1 MALRR
6 RPLGLVLTLPALT
19 VPMVASPAAA
29 VQAPPTRNLPSALDV
44 YVPYQQQTICDPVAR
59 PGVLAFARLMT
70 SHYGMGSTG
79 LIGRACGSG
88 PSEHYDG
95 RAWDWMLNVG
105 NPSQEAVA
113 QSVLAWLTAPD
124 RNGVRGAMARRF
136 GIMYIIHD
144 RKMWRSYATERGWA
158 PYYGSSPHT
167 DHIHFSF
174 NYDGAAGRTSWWTG
188 VATRSYL
195 TSLPPAAASTVPTTS
210 VTTKPVV
217 LSYGMRSEAVR
228 QLQVRLGNLPTTGYF
243 GDQTKARVIAYQS
256 FVGLPRTGTADLRT
270 QEILAARGWRSVTAA
285 YPTLRFGMT
294 STAVK
299 VLQTKLGSLPT
310 TGYYGSMT
318 RARVTA
324 YQKFVGLPQTGV
336 ADPVTQARLWVR
348 GWTGA
353 ASGATTQAYP
363 TLRFGMTSTA
373 VQTLQAR
380 LGSLPTTGYYGT
392 MTQARVTAYQKFVGL
407 PQTGVADS
415 VTQARL
421 WVRGWSGSAVPA
433 TTTYPTLRLGM
444 TSTAVKT
451 LQTKLGSLPVTGY
464 YGTLTQARVTA
475 YQRFAGLPVTGV
487 ADSRTQ
493 QVLYSRGWSTVA
505 PASFTTPAPTE
516 KEPAMTVFASA
527 PASATPGVARVEV
540 DTAYTRFKDLTLG
553 VGSRGAA
560 VRALQRGLGG
570 LAVDG
575 VFGSIT
581 RDRVTALQRAMA
593 LPATGIVTPDVWD
606 VLEARDF
613 PFATNRSTVLREG
626 DTGPQVVA
634 VQRLLGVRVTGVFD
648 RITRDAVKAAQAGGG
663 LASTGVVASRTW
675 SLFDRLSA

>member
-6 RPLGLVLTLPALT
+6 RPLGLVLALPALT
-19 VPMVASPAAA
+19 VPMVAEPAAA
-29 VQAPPTRNLPSALDV
+29 VQAPPTRTLPSGLDV
-44 YVPYQQQTICDPVAR
+44 YVPYQAQTICDPVAR
-59 PGVLAFARLMT
+59 PGVLLFARLMT

-79 LIGRACGSG
+79 LIGRTCSSG

-95 RAWDWMLNVG
+95 RAWDWMLNVD

-124 RNGVRGAMARRF
+124 KNGVKGAMARRF
-136 GIMYIIHD
+136 GIMYIIHN

-188 VATRSYL
+188 VPTRSYL
-195 TSLPPAAASTVPTTS
+195 TSLPRAGSTLPTTPP
-210 VTTKPVV
+210 VTPTTPTTPVPATPVV
-217 LSYGMRSEAVR
+217 LSPGMRSEAVR

-243 GDQTKARVIAYQS
+243 GDQTKARVIAYQA

-270 QEILAARGWRSVTAA
+270 QEILTARGWRSVTVA
-285 YPTLRFGMT
+285 YPTLKPGTT
-294 STAVK
+294 SGAVK
-299 VLQTKLGSLPT
+299 TLQAKLGSLPT
-310 TGYYGSMT
+310 TGYYGSLT
-318 RARVTA
+318 QARVTA

-348 GWTGA
+348 GWTGTA
-353 ASGATTQAYP
+353 AAPATPATPATAYP
-363 TLRFGMTSTA
+363 TLRLGMTSAA
-373 VQTLQAR
+373 VRTLQAK

-392 MTQARVTAYQKFVGL
+392 MTRARVTAYQKF
-407 PQTGVADS
+407 
-415 VTQARL
+415 
-421 WVRGWSGSAVPA
+421 
-433 TTTYPTLRLGM
+433 
-444 TSTAVKT
+444 
-451 LQTKLGSLPVTGY
+451 
-464 YGTLTQARVTA
+464 
-475 YQRFAGLPVTGV
+475 AGLSQTGV

-493 QVLYSRGWSTVA
+493 QTLFARGWSGAASTARTVA
-505 PASFTTPAPTE
+505 LTSPSRTDSLDTTTLPAVTTADLRTTTSGRGPL
-516 KEPAMTVFASA
+516 MTTYASTSSRT
-527 PASATPGVARVEV
+527 SAGVASV
-540 DTAYTRFKDLTLG
+540 DIGTSYTAYKSLTLAT
-553 VGSRGAA
+553 GSRGAA
-560 VRALQRGLGG
+560 VRVLQRALGG

-575 VFGSIT
+575 VFGAVT
-581 RDRVTALQRAMA
+581 RDKVASLQRSLA
-593 LPATGIVTPDVWD
+593 LPQTGVVTPEVWD

-613 PFATNRSTVLREG
+613 PFVADRSTVLRAG

-634 VQRLLGVRVTGVFD
+634 VQRLLGVRQTGVFD
-648 RITRDAVKAAQAGGG
+648 LATREAVKTAQARAG

>member
-6 RPLGLVLTLPALT
+6 RPLGLVLALPALT
-19 VPMVASPAAA
+19 VPMTATPAAA
-29 VQAPPTRNLPSALDV
+29 VQAPPTRTLPSALDV
-44 YVPYQQQTICDPVAR
+44 YVPYQGQTICDPVAR

-79 LIGRACGSG
+79 LIGRTCGSG

-95 RAWDWMLNVG
+95 RAWDWMLNVS

-124 RNGVRGAMARRF
+124 KNGVKGAMARRF

-167 DHIHFSF
+167 DHVHFSF

-195 TSLPPAAASTVPTTS
+195 TTLPPAASSIPTTPTTP

-243 GDQTKARVIAYQS
+243 GDQTKARVIAYQA

-270 QEILAARGWRSVTAA
+270 QEILATRGWRSVTAA
-285 YPTLRFGMT
+285 YPTLRLGMT
-294 STAVK
+294 SAAVK

-348 GWTGA
+348 GWTGTA
-353 ASGATTQAYP
+353 ASGATTPAYP
-363 TLRFGMTSTA
+363 TLRFGMTSAA
-373 VQTLQAR
+373 VKTLQAR

-392 MTQARVTAYQKFVGL
+392 MTR
-407 PQTGVADS
+407 
-415 VTQARL
+415 
-421 WVRGWSGSAVPA
+421 
-433 TTTYPTLRLGM
+433 
-444 TSTAVKT
+444 
-451 LQTKLGSLPVTGY
+451 
-464 YGTLTQARVTA
+464 ARVTA
-475 YQRFAGLPVTGV
+475 YQRFAGLPQTGV
-487 ADSRTQ
+487 ADSTTQ
-493 QVLYSRGWSTVA
+493 QRLYTRGWSATATAALVGRPTV
-505 PASFTTPAPTE
+505 TTAELHTTTTGRDL
-516 KEPAMTVFASA
+516 AMTTYASTSSRT
-527 PASATPGVARVEV
+527 SAGVASV
-540 DTAYTRFKDLTLG
+540 DVGTSYTAYKSLTLAT
-553 VGSRGAA
+553 GSRGAA
-560 VRALQRGLGG
+560 VRVLQRAVGG

-575 VFGSIT
+575 VFGSVT
-581 RDRVTALQRAMA
+581 RDKVVSLQRSLAQ
-593 LPATGIVTPDVWD
+593 PQTGLVTPELWD

-613 PFATNRSTVLREG
+613 PFVADRSTVLRAG

-634 VQRLLGVRVTGVFD
+634 VQRLLGVRQTGIFD
-648 RITRDAVKAAQAGGG
+648 LATREAVKAAQAHAG

>member
-6 RPLGLVLTLPALT
+6 RPLGLVLALPALT
-19 VPMVASPAAA
+19 VPMTATPAAA
-29 VQAPPTRNLPSALDV
+29 VQAPPTRTLPSALDV
-44 YVPYQQQTICDPVAR
+44 YVPYQGQTICDPVAR

-79 LIGRACGSG
+79 LIGRTCGSG

-95 RAWDWMLNVG
+95 RAWDWMLNVS

-124 RNGVRGAMARRF
+124 KNGVKGAMARRF

-167 DHIHFSF
+167 DHVHFSF

-195 TSLPPAAASTVPTTS
+195 TTLPPAASSIPTTPTTP

-243 GDQTKARVIAYQS
+243 GDQTKARVIAYQA

-270 QEILAARGWRSVTAA
+270 QEILATRGWRSVTAA
-285 YPTLRFGMT
+285 YPTLRLGMT
-294 STAVK
+294 SAAVK

-348 GWTGA
+348 GWTGTA
-353 ASGATTQAYP
+353 ASGATTPAYP
-363 TLRFGMTSTA
+363 TLRFGMTSAA
-373 VQTLQAR
+373 VKTLQAR

-392 MTQARVTAYQKFVGL
+392 MTR
-407 PQTGVADS
+407 
-415 VTQARL
+415 
-421 WVRGWSGSAVPA
+421 
-433 TTTYPTLRLGM
+433 
-444 TSTAVKT
+444 
-451 LQTKLGSLPVTGY
+451 
-464 YGTLTQARVTA
+464 ARVTA
-475 YQRFAGLPVTGV
+475 YQRFAGLPQTGV
-487 ADSRTQ
+487 ADSTTQ
-493 QVLYSRGWSTVA
+493 QRLYTRGWSATATAALVGRPTV
-505 PASFTTPAPTE
+505 TTAELHTTTTGRDL
-516 KEPAMTVFASA
+516 AMTTYASTSSRT
-527 PASATPGVARVEV
+527 SAGVASV
-540 DTAYTRFKDLTLG
+540 DVGTSYTAYKSLTLAT
-553 VGSRGAA
+553 GSRGAA
-560 VRALQRGLGG
+560 VRVLQRALGG

-575 VFGSIT
+575 VFGSVT
-581 RDRVTALQRAMA
+581 RDKVVSLQRSLAQ
-593 LPATGIVTPDVWD
+593 PQTGLVTPELWD

-613 PFATNRSTVLREG
+613 PFVADRSTVLRAG

-634 VQRLLGVRVTGVFD
+634 VQRLLGVRQTGIFD
-648 RITRDAVKAAQAGGG
+648 LATREAVKAAQAHAG

>member
-6 RPLGLVLTLPALT
+6 RPLGLVLALPALT
-19 VPMVASPAAA
+19 VPLTASPAAA
-29 VQAPPTRNLPSALDV
+29 VQAPPTRTLPSALDV
-44 YVPYQQQTICDPVAR
+44 YVPYQEQTICDPVAR

-70 SHYGMGSTG
+70 SHYGMGTTG
-79 LIGRACGSG
+79 LIGRTCGSG

-95 RAWDWMLNVG
+95 RAWDWMLNVA

-124 RNGVRGAMARRF
+124 RNGVKGAMARRF

-144 RKMWRSYATERGWA
+144 RKMWRSYAPERGWA
-158 PYYGSSPHT
+158 PYYGASPHT

-195 TSLPPAAASTVPTTS
+195 TSLPPAAASTVPTVP

-243 GDQTKARVIAYQS
+243 GDQTKARVIAYQA
-256 FVGLPRTGTADLRT
+256 FVGLARTGVADLRT
-270 QEILAARGWRSVTAA
+270 QEILATRGWRSVTAA
-285 YPTLRFGMT
+285 YPTLRPGTT
-294 STAVK
+294 SAAVRT
-299 VLQTKLGSLPT
+299 LQTKLGSLPT
-310 TGYYGSMT
+310 TGYYGSLT
-318 RARVTA
+318 KARVTA

-348 GWTGA
+348 GWSGTAA
-353 ASGATTQAYP
+353 ASGTTTQAYP
-363 TLRFGMTSTA
+363 TLRFGMTSAA
-373 VQTLQAR
+373 VKTLQAR

-392 MTQARVTAYQKFVGL
+392 MTRARVTAYQRFAGL

-421 WVRGWSGSAVPA
+421 YTRGWSAA
-433 TTTYPTLRLGM
+433 
-444 TSTAVKT
+444 A
-451 LQTKLGSLPVTGY
+451 
-464 YGTLTQARVTA
+464 
-475 YQRFAGLPVTGV
+475 
-487 ADSRTQ
+487 
-493 QVLYSRGWSTVA
+493 STVA
-505 PASFTTPAPTE
+505 LVTGTTTSTSTTGRDV
-516 KEPAMTVFASA
+516 AMTTYAST
-527 PASATPGVARVEV
+527 SSRSSSGVASV
-540 DTAYTRFKDLTLG
+540 DIGTSYTAYKSLTLAS
-553 VGSRGAA
+553 GSRGAA
-560 VRALQRGLGG
+560 VRVLQRALGG

-575 VFGSIT
+575 VFGSVT
-581 RDRVTALQRAMA
+581 RDKVASLQRSLA
-593 LPATGIVTPDVWD
+593 LPQTGVVTPDLWD

-613 PFATNRSTVLREG
+613 PFVADRSTVLRSG

-634 VQRLLGVRVTGVFD
+634 VQRLLGVRQTGVFD
-648 RITRDAVKAAQAGGG
+648 LATREAVKSAQARAG

>member
-1 MALRR
+1 
-6 RPLGLVLTLPALT
+6 
-19 VPMVASPAAA
+19 
-29 VQAPPTRNLPSALDV
+29 LPSGLDV
-44 YVPYQQQTICDPVAR
+44 YVPYQAQTICDPVAR

-79 LIGRACGSG
+79 LIGRTCSSG

-95 RAWDWMLNVG
+95 RAWDWMLNVD

-124 RNGVRGAMARRF
+124 KNGVKGAMARRF
-136 GIMYIIHD
+136 GIMYIIHN

-188 VATRSYL
+188 VPTRSYL
-195 TSLPPAAASTVPTTS
+195 TSLPRAGSTLPTTPP
-210 VTTKPVV
+210 VTPTTPTTPVPATPVV
-217 LSYGMRSEAVR
+217 LSPGMRSEAVR

-243 GDQTKARVIAYQS
+243 GDQTKARVIAYQA

-270 QEILAARGWRSVTAA
+270 QEILTARGWRSVTVA
-285 YPTLRFGMT
+285 YPTLKPGTT
-294 STAVK
+294 SGAVK
-299 VLQTKLGSLPT
+299 TLQAKLGSLPT
-310 TGYYGSMT
+310 TGYYGSLT
-318 RARVTA
+318 QARVTA

-348 GWTGA
+348 GWTGTA
-353 ASGATTQAYP
+353 AAPATPATPATTYP
-363 TLRFGMTSTA
+363 TLRLGMTSAA
-373 VQTLQAR
+373 VRTLQAK

-392 MTQARVTAYQKFVGL
+392 MTRARVTAYQKF
-407 PQTGVADS
+407 
-415 VTQARL
+415 
-421 WVRGWSGSAVPA
+421 
-433 TTTYPTLRLGM
+433 
-444 TSTAVKT
+444 
-451 LQTKLGSLPVTGY
+451 
-464 YGTLTQARVTA
+464 
-475 YQRFAGLPVTGV
+475 AGLSQTGV

-493 QVLYSRGWSTVA
+493 QTLFARGWSGAASTARTVA
-505 PASFTTPAPTE
+505 LTSPSRTDSLDTTTLPAVTTADLRTTTSGRGPL
-516 KEPAMTVFASA
+516 MTTYASTSSRT
-527 PASATPGVARVEV
+527 SAGVASV
-540 DTAYTRFKDLTLG
+540 DIGTSYTAYKSLTLAT
-553 VGSRGAA
+553 GSRGAA
-560 VRALQRGLGG
+560 VRVLQRALGG

-575 VFGSIT
+575 VFGAVT
-581 RDRVTALQRAMA
+581 RDKVVSLQRSLA
-593 LPATGIVTPDVWD
+593 LPQTGVVTPEVWD

-613 PFATNRSTVLREG
+613 PFVADRSTVLRAG

-634 VQRLLGVRVTGVFD
+634 VQRLLGVRQTGVFD
-648 RITRDAVKAAQAGGG
+648 LATREAVKTAQARAG

>member
-6 RPLGLVLTLPALT
+6 HRLGLVLALPALT
-19 VPMVASPAAA
+19 VPMTASPAAA
-29 VQAPPTRNLPSALDV
+29 VQAPPTRTLPSTLDV
-44 YVPYQQQTICDPVAR
+44 YVPYQEQTVCDPVAR

-95 RAWDWMLNVG
+95 RAWDWMLNVD

-124 RNGVRGAMARRF
+124 KNGVKGAMARRF

-167 DHIHFSF
+167 DHVHFSF
-174 NYDGAAGRTSWWTG
+174 NYDGAAVRTSWWTG

-195 TSLPPAAASTVPTTS
+195 TSLPPAATTLPTTPPS
-210 VTTKPVV
+210 TPTPSTPVTTKPVL

-243 GDQTKARVIAYQS
+243 GDQTKARVVAYQT
-256 FVGLPRTGTADLRT
+256 FVGLPRTGVADLRT

-285 YPTLRFGMT
+285 YPTLKPGTT
-294 STAVK
+294 SAAVRT
-299 VLQTKLGSLPT
+299 LQGKLGSLPT
-310 TGYYGSMT
+310 TGYYGSLT
-318 RARVTA
+318 QARVTA

-348 GWTGA
+348 GWTGTAA
-353 ASGATTQAYP
+353 ASGTTTKAYP
-363 TLRFGMTSTA
+363 TLRFGMTSAA
-373 VQTLQAR
+373 VKALQAR

-392 MTQARVTAYQKFVGL
+392 
-407 PQTGVADS
+407 
-415 VTQARL
+415 
-421 WVRGWSGSAVPA
+421 
-433 TTTYPTLRLGM
+433 
-444 TSTAVKT
+444 
-451 LQTKLGSLPVTGY
+451 
-464 YGTLTQARVTA
+464 LTRARVTA
-475 YQRFAGLPVTGV
+475 YQRFAGLPQTGV
-487 ADSRTQ
+487 ADSATQ
-493 QVLYSRGWSTVA
+493 QRLYTRGWSATTSTVA
-505 PASFTTPAPTE
+505 LVTSTTTAGRDL
-516 KEPAMTVFASA
+516 AMTTYASTSSRS
-527 PASATPGVARVEV
+527 SAGVASV
-540 DTAYTRFKDLTLG
+540 DIATSYTAYKSLTLAT
-553 VGSRGAA
+553 GSRGAA
-560 VRALQRGLGG
+560 VRVLQRALGG

-575 VFGSIT
+575 VFGSVT
-581 RDRVTALQRAMA
+581 RDKVVSLQRSLA
-593 LPATGIVTPDVWD
+593 LPQTGVMTPELWD

-613 PFATNRSTVLREG
+613 PFVADRSTVLRAG

-634 VQRLLGVRVTGVFD
+634 VQRLLGVRQTGVFD
-648 RITRDAVKAAQAGGG
+648 LATREAVKAVQARAG

>member
-6 RPLGLVLTLPALT
+6 RPLGLVLALPALT
-19 VPMVASPAAA
+19 VPMTATPAAA
-29 VQAPPTRNLPSALDV
+29 VQAPPTRTLPSALDV
-44 YVPYQQQTICDPVAR
+44 YVPYQGQTICDPVAR

-79 LIGRACGSG
+79 LIGRTCGSG

-95 RAWDWMLNVG
+95 RAWDWMLNVS

-124 RNGVRGAMARRF
+124 KNGVKGAMARRF
-136 GIMYIIHD
+136 GIMYIIHNK
-144 RKMWRSYATERGWA
+144 KMWRSYATERGWA

-167 DHIHFSF
+167 DHVHFSF

-195 TSLPPAAASTVPTTS
+195 TTLPPAASSIPTTPTTP

-243 GDQTKARVIAYQS
+243 GDQTKARVIAYQA

-270 QEILAARGWRSVTAA
+270 QEILAARGWKSVTAA
-285 YPTLRFGMT
+285 YPTLKLGMT
-294 STAVK
+294 SAAVK

-310 TGYYGSMT
+310 TGYYGSLT
-318 RARVTA
+318 KARVTA

-348 GWTGA
+348 GWTGSA
-353 ASGATTQAYP
+353 ASSGTTTPAYP
-363 TLRFGMTSTA
+363 TLRFGMTSAA
-373 VQTLQAR
+373 VKTLQAR

-392 MTQARVTAYQKFVGL
+392 MTR
-407 PQTGVADS
+407 
-415 VTQARL
+415 
-421 WVRGWSGSAVPA
+421 
-433 TTTYPTLRLGM
+433 
-444 TSTAVKT
+444 
-451 LQTKLGSLPVTGY
+451 
-464 YGTLTQARVTA
+464 ARVTA
-475 YQRFAGLPVTGV
+475 YQRFAGLPQTGV
-487 ADSRTQ
+487 ADSTTQ
-493 QVLYSRGWSTVA
+493 QRLYTRGWSATTSTVA
-505 PASFTTPAPTE
+505 LVSTTTTGRDL
-516 KEPAMTVFASA
+516 AMTTYASTSSRT
-527 PASATPGVARVEV
+527 SAGVASV
-540 DTAYTRFKDLTLG
+540 DVGTSYTAYKSLTLAT
-553 VGSRGAA
+553 GSRGAA
-560 VRALQRGLGG
+560 VRVLQRALGG

-575 VFGSIT
+575 VFGSVT
-581 RDRVTALQRAMA
+581 RDKVVSLQRSLAQ
-593 LPATGIVTPDVWD
+593 PQTGVVTPELWD

-613 PFATNRSTVLREG
+613 PFVADRSTVLRAG

-634 VQRLLGVRVTGVFD
+634 VQRLLGVRQTGVFD
-648 RITRDAVKAAQAGGG
+648 LATREAVKVAQAHAG

>member
-6 RPLGLVLTLPALT
+6 RPLGLVLALPALT
-19 VPMVASPAAA
+19 VPMVAEPAAA
-29 VQAPPTRNLPSALDV
+29 VQAPPTRTLPSGLDV
-44 YVPYQQQTICDPVAR
+44 YVPYQAQTICDPVAR

-79 LIGRACGSG
+79 LIGRTCSSG

-95 RAWDWMLNVG
+95 RAWDWMLNVD

-124 RNGVRGAMARRF
+124 KNGVKGAMARRF
-136 GIMYIIHD
+136 GIMYIIHNK
-144 RKMWRSYATERGWA
+144 KMWRSYATERGWA

-188 VATRSYL
+188 VPTRSYL
-195 TSLPPAAASTVPTTS
+195 TSLPRAGSTLPTTPPATP
-210 VTTKPVV
+210 TTPTTPVPATPVV
-217 LSYGMRSEAVR
+217 LSPGMRSEAVR

-243 GDQTKARVIAYQS
+243 GDQTKARVIAYQA

-270 QEILAARGWRSVTAA
+270 QEILAARGWRSVTVA
-285 YPTLRFGMT
+285 YPTLKPGTT
-294 STAVK
+294 SGAVK
-299 VLQTKLGSLPT
+299 TLQTKLGSLPT
-310 TGYYGSMT
+310 TGYYGSLT
-318 RARVTA
+318 QARVTA

-348 GWTGA
+348 GWTGTA
-353 ASGATTQAYP
+353 ATTTPATPATTYP
-363 TLRFGMTSTA
+363 TLRLGMTSAA
-373 VQTLQAR
+373 VRTLQAK

-392 MTQARVTAYQKFVGL
+392 MTRARVTAYQKF
-407 PQTGVADS
+407 
-415 VTQARL
+415 
-421 WVRGWSGSAVPA
+421 
-433 TTTYPTLRLGM
+433 
-444 TSTAVKT
+444 
-451 LQTKLGSLPVTGY
+451 
-464 YGTLTQARVTA
+464 
-475 YQRFAGLPVTGV
+475 AGLSQTGV

-493 QVLYSRGWSTVA
+493 QTLFARGWSGAASTARTVA
-505 PASFTTPAPTE
+505 LTSPSCTDSLDTTTLPAVTTADLRTTTSGRGPL
-516 KEPAMTVFASA
+516 MTTYASTSSRT
-527 PASATPGVARVEV
+527 SAGVASV
-540 DTAYTRFKDLTLG
+540 DIGTSYTAYKSLTLAT
-553 VGSRGAA
+553 GSRGAA
-560 VRALQRGLGG
+560 VRVLQRALGG

-575 VFGSIT
+575 VFGAVT
-581 RDRVTALQRAMA
+581 RDKVASLQRSLA
-593 LPATGIVTPDVWD
+593 LPQTGVVTPEVWD

-613 PFATNRSTVLREG
+613 PFVADRSTVLRAG

-634 VQRLLGVRVTGVFD
+634 VQRLLGVRQTGVFD
-648 RITRDAVKAAQAGGG
+648 LATREAVKTAQARAG